1 MVKKTV
7 NYIAPVVFLF
17 SALTVLF
24 LLTALA
30 KSDFVINIL
39 FYAKILVLFSLIFTL
54 THLIDKAF
62 SGFKK
67 PVMRLY
73 IIGITIVVAFVFSL
87 IVSIAPED
95 SDLEF
100 IFQVLLVIVI
110 GAYILYLIRWPLK
123 GIFYLIKK
131 IKWKFV
137 QRFVAYVERLT
148 KPIYYFPLKLVTYSA
163 YYLVKFL
170 IKITIEFIKI
180 IIDAVK
186 FTFRSFRNFLKSL
199 LVLGLILYVIAS
211 LFVIIDYI
219 RTQYGQYGKFFC
231 SAGVQNKLK
240 GSVVR
245 IVGGYSEGSGFFIS
259 ENQVVT
265 NFHVIADEPSPKII
279 FPNGEFI
286 TPTKITGDKDAD
298 LAVLFTDSNYPEMV
312 MPLPDKILIKDE
324 EPLLATGFAMG
335 TDLVGKAT
343 VLKGNF
349 ADFRTSKYESVSY
362 IQTSISLVEGMSGG
376 PLTDQCGEV
385 VGINTAGLA
394 GLSMFISGSEAKNM
408 IPYFSDQEIEKI
420 EVDPSKSPED
430 AVTAF
435 YTYLKARQMEKGF
448 DLLSQE
454 YLQKTNFEEW
464 TSRFKDILDVE
475 IIKSVR
481 VEDSEDT
488 VNVKFGTKNWVA
500 QEAEFH
506 FYEGTWKTVFE
517 DGKYKMLK
525 SNIKEIEDP
534 DWDWFYE

>member
-1 MVKKTV
+1 VKKTV

>member
-211 LFVIIDYI
+211 LFVIVDYI